1 MRQVINFFFVT
12 VVLMNL
18 LIAMLSST
26 YEEIRQNADTLPS
39 TRKSKSTQNQQINYT
54 QTHLAQHLKE
64 IRRSDNTQARAR
76 RTHARH

>member
-64 IRRSDNTQARAR
+64 IRRSASTEARAR